1 MMTLRL
7 ENLGDRFSLSIS
19 QTQSKP
25 ELTQFQDRP
34 PFSQR
39 RSLWLSHSDRWLCY
53 VEEIA
58 TSFKFAISFF
68 FNSPA

>member
-39 RSLWLSHSDRWLCY
+39 RSLW
-53 VEEIA
+53 
-58 TSFKFAISFF
+58 
-68 FNSPA
+68 